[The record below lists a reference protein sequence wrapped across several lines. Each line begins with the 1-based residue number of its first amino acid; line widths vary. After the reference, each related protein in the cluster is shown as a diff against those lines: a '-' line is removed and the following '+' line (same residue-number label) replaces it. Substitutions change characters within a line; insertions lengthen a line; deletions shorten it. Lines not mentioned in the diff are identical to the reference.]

1 VQAKKYKIKQ
11 IIKEDIQMK
20 YLKLTLPVVLGVA
33 FCLLLS
39 LSAKADAEQKE
50 DKEVSFRW
58 AFGAI
63 VGPENDRELVAIT
76 RDTDLKTGDQI
87 KMYLELEKKCFVYV
101 FYRGSQDEVQMV
113 FPYNL
118 RQFNT
123 DYKTSAK
130 YYIPQGNK
138 WFEMDE
144 NGGAEMFYLLASAK
158 RLTELE
164 TVYRKYI
171 SADPGQKQ
179 VIAKQVL
186 AKIREI
192 KKRNRKFTTVAER
205 PVAIGGNVRGFKVEG
220 DLSRFDV
227 ATLAVEISAT
237 DFFSRTFTIE
247 HK

>member
-1 VQAKKYKIKQ
+1 
-11 IIKEDIQMK
+11 MK
-20 YLKLTLPVVLGVA
+20 YLKSASPLVLLVA
-33 FCLLLS
+33 FCLLLF
-39 LSAKADAEQKE
+39 LSPKTNAEQKE
-50 DKEVSFRW
+50 DKDVSFRW

-76 RDTDLKTGDQI
+76 RDTELKTGDKI

-101 FYRGSQDEVQMV
+101 FYRDSQDKVQMI
-113 FPYNL
+113 FPYDT
-118 RQFNT
+118 RQFDT
-123 DYKTSAK
+123 DYNTSIK

-138 WFEMDE
+138 WFKMDE

-164 TVYRKYI
+164 TVYGKYG

-179 VIAKQVL
+179 ALAKQVL

-192 KKRNRKFTTVAER
+192 KKGHRKFTGAAER
-205 PVAIGGNVRGFKVEG
+205 PVAIGGNVRGIKVG
-220 DLSRFDV
+220 GAGPVFDIS
-227 ATLAVEISAT
+227 TLAVKITAT
-237 DFFSRTFTIE
+237 KFFSRTFTID

>member
-1 VQAKKYKIKQ
+1 
-11 IIKEDIQMK
+11 MK
-20 YLKLTLPVVLGVA
+20 YHKFSSPVILLVA

-39 LSAKADAEQKE
+39 LSPKANAEQKE
-50 DKEVSFRW
+50 DKGVFFRW

-76 RDTDLKTGDQI
+76 RDTELKTGDQI

-101 FYRGSQDEVQMV
+101 FYRGSQDEVRMI
-113 FPYNL
+113 FPYNA
-118 RQFNT
+118 RQFDT
-123 DYKTSAK
+123 DYKTSTK
-130 YYIPQGNK
+130 YYIPQGKK
-138 WFEMDE
+138 WFKMDE
-144 NGGAEMFYLLASAK
+144 NGGAERFYLLASTK

-164 TVYRKYI
+164 AVYGKYG

-179 VIAKQVL
+179 ALSKKVL

-192 KKRNRKFTTVAER
+192 KKRHRKFTTVAER
-205 PVAIGGNVRGFKVEG
+205 PVAIGGNVRGINVGGAVPF
-220 DLSRFDV
+220 FDV

-237 DFFSRTFTIE
+237 NFFSRTFTID

>member
-1 VQAKKYKIKQ
+1 MKQ
-11 IIKEDIQMK
+11 IFKEDIQMK
-20 YLKLTLPVVLGVA
+20 YLKLASQIILLVS

-39 LSAKADAEQKE
+39 LSPKANAEQKK
-50 DKEVSFRW
+50 DKGVTFRW

-76 RDTDLKTGDQI
+76 RDTELKTGDQI
-87 KMYLELEKKCFVYV
+87 KMYLEMEKKCFVYV
-101 FYRGSQDEVQMV
+101 FYRGPQDEMQMI
-113 FPYNL
+113 FPYNARL
-118 RQFNT
+118 FDSD
-123 DYKTSAK
+123 DYKTSTK

-138 WFEMDE
+138 WFKMDE
-144 NGGAEMFYLLASAK
+144 NGGAEMFYLLASDK

-164 TVYRKYI
+164 TVYEKYG

-179 VIAKQVL
+179 VLAKQVL

-192 KKRNRKFTTVAER
+192 KRRHRKFSTVAER
-205 PVAIGGNVRGFKVEG
+205 PVAIGGNVRGIKVGGAEP
-220 DLSRFDV
+220 RFDV

-237 DFFSRTFTIE
+237 DFFSRTFTID

>member
-1 VQAKKYKIKQ
+1 
-11 IIKEDIQMK
+11 MK
-20 YLKLTLPVVLGVA
+20 YLKLASQVVSLVA

-39 LSAKADAEQKE
+39 LSPKANAEQKE
-50 DKEVSFRW
+50 DKGVIFRW

-76 RDTDLKTGDQI
+76 RDMELKTGDQI

-101 FYRGSQDEVQMV
+101 FYRGSQDELQMI
-113 FPYNL
+113 FPYNA
-118 RQFNT
+118 RQFDA
-123 DYKTSAK
+123 DYKTSTK

-138 WFEMDE
+138 WFKMDE
-144 NGGAEMFYLLASAK
+144 NGGAELFYLLASAE

-164 TVYRKYI
+164 TVYGKYG

-179 VIAKQVL
+179 TLAKQVL

-192 KKRNRKFTTVAER
+192 KKRHRKFTTVAER
-205 PVAIGGNVRGFKVEG
+205 PVAIGGNVRGINVG
-220 DLSRFDV
+220 GAVPSFDV

-237 DFFSRTFTIE
+237 NFFSRTFAID